1 MIVET
6 EYILLSV
13 HVTFK
18 LLFYCVKVGGK
29 DFSFP
34 FISQIL
40 IIQIKQYYHIA
51 YK

>member
-29 DFSFP
+29 DFFFSFYFP
-34 FISQIL
+34 DPN
-40 IIQIKQYYHIA
+40 YTN
-51 YK
+51 